1 MRKSIKRSVSL
12 RIGAALCSSLILCA
26 TINIGIAHIRTVQ
39 EESANIEGVLE
50 KVQAAEVAHYKWS
63 SELSSAVYEGSKFTG
78 STDPTACGLG
88 QWIYGELGLKDDKLS
103 NLRNEVE
110 PMHRALHES
119 ALHILDLY
127 EQDPEKAQEYYN
139 TVIKRDV
146 DYLVGKLE
154 EMVECTRQLSA
165 QSMERMTSTI
175 AMMQVLTIICC
186 LLSLGCLISMAY
198 YVVVHIVRPILNI
211 AKESEPLTEGCLNL
225 EFSHHTDNEL
235 GALANT
241 LRKAMAQIDGYVSD
255 INQIMEKMAD
265 GNFDVDVSETFI
277 GDFCSIEAS
286 IKKMADSIS
295 KTIYKVNQA
304 TRQVTNGAE
313 QISASSQALAQGATE
328 QASEV
333 EQLMQALKKLSEN
346 AEKNAAAARSVQEN
360 ARQTDMH
367 ISESNSKM
375 NQMVAAIEDIRKSS
389 KEIENIISTIESI
402 AFQTNILALNA
413 AVEAARA
420 GTAGKGFAVVA
431 DEVRNLAGQ
440 SDHAAKATK
449 VLIENSVEAVRK
461 GSSIVEEVSQAM
473 QNTLGLAAQSAGAID
488 DIVKAVHEEAGAI
501 SQVTYGIEQISAVV
515 QTNSATSQEVAAV
528 SEQLFS
534 QTQVLSDQTRVF
546 KIKK

>member
-1 MRKSIKRSVSL
+1 MRKSIKRSVAL

-26 TINIGIAHIRTVQ
+26 TINIGIARIRGVQ
-39 EESANIEGVLE
+39 EKNAGIESVLE
-50 KVQAAEVAHYKWS
+50 KVQVAEAAHYRWS
-63 SELSSAVYEGSKFTG
+63 SELSSAVYEGGKFTG

-88 QWIYGELGLKDDKLS
+88 QWIYGELGLEDDTLS

-110 PMHRALHES
+110 PMHKALHES
-119 ALHILDLY
+119 ALHVLDLY
-127 EQDPEKAQEYYN
+127 EQEPEEAQEYYH
-139 TVIKRDV
+139 TVIKKDV
-146 DYLVGKLE
+146 DSLIAKLDKI
-154 EMVECTRQLSA
+154 VERTSLLST
-165 QSMERMTSTI
+165 QSMERMAAAI
-175 AMMQVLTIICC
+175 AMMQILTVICC

-211 AKESEPLTEGCLNL
+211 AKESEPLTEGRLNL
-225 EFSHHTDNEL
+225 ELSHHTDNEL
-235 GALANT
+235 GALADT
-241 LRKAMAQIDGYVSD
+241 LRKAMARIDGYVSD

-265 GNFDVDVSETFI
+265 SNFDVDVSQSFI

-286 IKKMADSIS
+286 IKKMADSMS

-313 QISASSQALAQGATE
+313 QISSSSQALAQGAAE

-360 ARQTDMH
+360 ARQTDTQ

-449 VLIENSVEAVRK
+449 VLIENSVEAVRR
-461 GSSIVEEVSQAM
+461 GSSIVEEVSQTM
-473 QNTLGLAAQSAGAID
+473 QNTLELAAQSAGAID
-488 DIVKAVHEEAGAI
+488 DIAKAVHEEAGAI
-501 SQVTYGIEQISAVV
+501 TQVTYGIEQISAIV
-515 QTNSATSQEVAAV
+515 QTNSATS
-528 SEQLFS
+528 
-534 QTQVLSDQTRVF
+534 
-546 KIKK
+546 